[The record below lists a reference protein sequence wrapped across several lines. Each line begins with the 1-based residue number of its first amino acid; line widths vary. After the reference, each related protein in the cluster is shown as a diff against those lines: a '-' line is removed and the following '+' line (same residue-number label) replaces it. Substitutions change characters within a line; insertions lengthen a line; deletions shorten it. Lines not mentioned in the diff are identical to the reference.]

1 MDLAGSNVIFTTET
15 PKQIN
20 ETFNG
25 VVKDGGSFEDLK
37 AALSEYEKYSP
48 LYVKFLFAK
57 FQSFKRNFSEASD
70 LITEVIQG
78 LDSVVDYTIGFN
90 QQTFAPIYGL
100 AGEIYANNNQFTESQ
115 IAYQDYQLCLCRLKG
130 LEQNDSLLSFRKYNE

>member
-20 ETFNG
+20 ETYNG
-25 VVKDGGSFEDLK
+25 VVKNGGSFEDLK
-37 AALSEYEKYSP
+37 AALSEYEEYSP
-48 LYVKFLFAK
+48 LYVKYLLAK
-57 FQSFKRNFSEASD
+57 FLSFQRNFSEASD

-90 QQTFAPIYGL
+90 QRTFVPIYGL
-100 AGEIYANNNQFTESQ
+100 AGEIYANNNQFT
-115 IAYQDYQLCLCRLKG
+115 DV
-130 LEQNDSLLSFRKYNE
+130 LLRYVISNIFQYMSNPGKVPRVPSN

>member
-20 ETFNG
+20 ETYNG

-57 FQSFKRNFSEASD
+57 FQSFKRN
-70 LITEVIQG
+70 
-78 LDSVVDYTIGFN
+78 
-90 QQTFAPIYGL
+90 
-100 AGEIYANNNQFTESQ
+100 
-115 IAYQDYQLCLCRLKG
+115 
-130 LEQNDSLLSFRKYNE
+130 